1 MDIIIKN
8 GVIQEKEAKRVNDIK
23 NEEGLLKKN
32 YTEYVNGVPG
42 PYYDLTNSHICVPR
56 KHYNIQNF
64 CGPQIENKI
73 KLIQTTD
80 FNKKS
85 NYCSIC
91 HKLMTLNPAYS
102 VNVKS
107 ITCSDANN
115 TASSKDKIS
124 DLHKVEKEFKK
135 FKISDEINDE
145 INDENND
152 KNNLYYDLNK
162 LNDKISTLV
171 INYKSNWFNLFDKI
185 KKLNHSTIL
194 LNYKKK
200 YNKVITK
207 YYHMVYKLLNNPI
220 LYHISYTETKL
231 LWPWE
236 LTSYQKF
243 KLTYPDYKSNI
254 IFARNDNK
262 ITENYVIIE

>member
-8 GVIQEKEAKRVNDIK
+8 GVIQEKEAKRVHDIK

-42 PYYDLTNSHICVPR
+42 PYYDLVNSHICVPR

-73 KLIQTTD
+73 KLIETTD

-91 HKLMTLNPAYS
+91 HKLITLNPAYS
-102 VNVKS
+102 ANVKS
-107 ITCSDANN
+107 ITCSDANI
-115 TASSKDKIS
+115 ASPSKDKIS
-124 DLHKVEKEFKK
+124 GLNQVEKEFKK
-135 FKISDEINDE
+135 FKID
-145 INDENND
+145 DEND
-152 KNNLYYDLNK
+152 LSTDLNK
-162 LNDKISTLV
+162 LNDKISKLI
-171 INYKSNWFNLFDKI
+171 INHKSKWFNLFDKV
-185 KKLNHSTIL
+185 KKSNNHAVL
-194 LNYKKK
+194 LDSKN
-200 YNKVITK
+200 K
-207 YYHMVYKLLNNPI
+207 YYKIITRYYHIVYKLLNHPI

-231 LWPWE
+231 WWPWE
-236 LTSYQKF
+236 LTPYQKF
-243 KLTYPDYKSNI
+243 KSTYPDYKSNI
-254 IFARNDNK
+254 IFAINDNK